1 MADDDEWVLARVEQH
16 WAGKVHLM
24 RQRAPKGIPLKVELT
39 DAEFAKMP
47 TALDSALEQNDELT
61 SDLVELED
69 VTEYTMLHTLRER
82 YQKDL
87 IYTAIGPVLV
97 SINPYKAVDTCSPAN
112 IGARGAAGAHV
123 RMHARP
129 RPPQP
134 PAHARARATTT
145 LTARSRADPASQSG
159 CQRWIPMTC
168 PLTSSLWRRRRTRGW
183 WTAARRSRS

>member
-1 MADDDEWVLARVEQH
+1 MVRQRAPPREHTAAHCTSPSPRALPDLRDLAHCRLKVTDDDEWVLARVEQH

-24 RQRAPKGIPLKVELT
+24 RQRAPKGIALKVELT

-47 TALDSALEQNDELT
+47 TALDSALDTGDELT

-97 SINPYKAVDTCSPAN
+97 SINPYKAVDTCSPTA
-112 IGARGAAGAHV
+112 IGAPQRTRRPAQTAPAHPFTL
-123 RMHARP
+123 P
-129 RPPQP
+129 RRCRLP
-134 PAHARARATTT
+134 PA
-145 LTARSRADPASQSG
+145 
-159 CQRWIPMTC
+159 
-168 PLTSSLWRRRRTRGW
+168 
-183 WTAARRSRS
+183 